1 MFFYLI
7 SNINL
12 LYFQACKVLG
22 HNIFGQKSQ
31 QQQQDSYI
39 KFCIFIVT
47 MKEFLRILED
57 PLPSS
62 AEVTID
68 VDSLKIFNTKV
79 KIWEY
84 AKISA
89 SDFQKL
95 SFDDRASILK
105 NYYSDM
111 SSKCYVGAGILFI

>member
-1 MFFYLI
+1 
-7 SNINL
+7 
-12 LYFQACKVLG
+12 
-22 HNIFGQKSQ
+22 
-31 QQQQDSYI
+31 
-39 KFCIFIVT
+39 
-47 MKEFLRILED
+47 MKEFLRILKD

-68 VDSLKIFNTKV
+68 ADSLKIFNTKV

-105 NYYSDM
+105 NYYFIIQTCRQNIM
-111 SSKCYVGAGILFI
+111 WVQVYCLFICFFVLALVSLISCSKFVTRLIKNLTF

>member
-1 MFFYLI
+1 
-7 SNINL
+7 
-12 LYFQACKVLG
+12 
-22 HNIFGQKSQ
+22 
-31 QQQQDSYI
+31 
-39 KFCIFIVT
+39 
-47 MKEFLRILED
+47 MKEFLRILKD

-68 VDSLKIFNTKV
+68 ADSLKIFNTKV

>member
-12 LYFQACKVLG
+12 LCFQACKVLG

-39 KFCIFIVT
+39 KFCISIVT

-57 PLPSS
+57 LLPSS

>member
-12 LYFQACKVLG
+12 SCFQAYKVLG